1 LLGDVLGSNHNPIGM
16 TFATNAREK
25 KQVDEKRANDLRNA
39 GADGINRHVNEVAV
53 NEVP

>member
-1 LLGDVLGSNHNPIGM
+1 M